1 MVKLLKIY
9 NLQRGVIRWKWVITF
24 DLKLTVL
31 FLIWFSS
38 LQFIYFFGNLS
49 AKNWLERLSLR

>member
-38 LQFIYFFGNLS
+38 LKFIYSFGNLS